1 MSRQTKGRRRL
12 PAMTRRALRHANRDL
27 RHQLDGA
34 GHLIEGL
41 RLQVEELG
49 AKAARRDE
57 ADRARHAQKKADAID
72 VGSLQQQLKE
82 TDDAYEQLLAEH
94 RAVKADLENATAI
107 DVPPMERDTDGLDQ
121 ITEPIYAALWQQQF
135 AEQEQAT
142 PEVKTLTDALG
153 GAR

>member
-1 MSRQTKGRRRL
+1 MSRPKGRRRL

-34 GHLIEGL
+34 GIHIAALE
-41 RLQVEELG
+41 
-49 AKAARRDE
+49 AKLAAHDETDKRRDE
-57 ADRARHAQKKADAID
+57 ADRARHAQKATDTVDVSVLQKQLAVAEKANGDLN
-72 VGSLQQQLKE
+72 GKYL
-82 TDDAYEQLLAEH
+82 
-94 RAVKADLENATAI
+94 AVKADLENATAI

-135 AEQEQAT
+135 AEQKQAA